1 LRKESIKKDNDK
13 KPSHLEREIDLTNQK
28 RNNFDEG
35 IGKRGRRGRGA
46 DLGLNSWHQSH
57 YQQAVSI
64 VEHDNGFKGCLSW
77 NSTIIPN
84 RISPHRFKYGRYI

>member
-13 KPSHLEREIDLTNQK
+13 KPSHLERETDLTNQK

-46 DLGLNSWHQSH
+46 DLGLNST
-57 YQQAVSI
+57 
-64 VEHDNGFKGCLSW
+64 CR
-77 NSTIIPN
+77 P
-84 RISPHRFKYGRYI
+84 